1 MLLCGKIERAGLR
14 THHMC
19 RGDLRR
25 RKETQLKSETHTH
38 TTVINHDGPQSS
50 VTRCPRGPPK
60 IHFYLPFPR
69 FSVSYL
75 WVYFLL
81 SFWVC
86 LIADSACFI
95 STAQM
100 CSAVSTFTSDP
111 VFITLTNQQ
120 LLVLENDLYIAVI
133 NDFEFVLLRSIW
145 SN

>member
-1 MLLCGKIERAGLR
+1 MTGHSRVSPAAPR
-14 THHMC
+14 
-19 RGDLRR
+19 DLQR
-25 RKETQLKSETHTH
+25 S
-38 TTVINHDGPQSS
+38 IFI
-50 VTRCPRGPPK
+50 CPSLVFLYR
-60 IHFYLPFPR
+60 IYE
-69 FSVSYL
+69 
-75 WVYFLL
+75 VYFLL

-100 CSAVSTFTSDP
+100 CSVVSTFTSDP